1 MNNKPNTF
9 SIKIEKPIFGGE
21 FIGRLPDG
29 RPAFVPYV
37 LPDEDVKVQIKQDK
51 KGYARAS
58 LISIENASEKRIAS
72 LCKFFTKCGGCHYQ
86 HMDYSEQLLL
96 KQLIV
101 VEQFS
106 RIPGFDISK
115 LKLIIP
121 ADDPFHYRNNIQ
133 FSITDEGLL
142 GFQASGTNQIIP
154 IDECYLPDD
163 QICQVWKLLDLEQ
176 FPGLKRIHIRV
187 GIQEESMLI
196 LESDNYTE
204 LPSLELDVPISVIHL
219 SKVGKIVMAGE
230 DHLIYQIK
238 DQYFHVSAESFF
250 QVNVE
255 QAEKMVEIVC
265 GYLPEKANTL
275 LELYSGVGLFTRFLA
290 DRFQSVHSIEEST
303 SACDD
308 FAINLDMFDHINL
321 YTGSVKE
328 IVPYLEIQPDVILL
342 DPPRSGLDSTT
353 LDHIINLKSPLI
365 VYVSCDI
372 STLARDLKKLL
383 ENGYIIS
390 EMVPID
396 MFPQTYHV
404 ETVVLLEYIIE
415 PELN

>member
-1 MNNKPNTF
+1 
-9 SIKIEKPIFGGE
+9 
-21 FIGRLPDG
+21 
-29 RPAFVPYV
+29 
-37 LPDEDVKVQIKQDK
+37 
-51 KGYARAS
+51 
-58 LISIENASEKRIAS
+58 
-72 LCKFFTKCGGCHYQ
+72 
-86 HMDYSEQLLL
+86 
-96 KQLIV
+96 
-101 VEQFS
+101 
-106 RIPGFDISK
+106 
-115 LKLIIP
+115 
-121 ADDPFHYRNNIQ
+121 
-133 FSITDEGLL
+133 
-142 GFQASGTNQIIP
+142 
-154 IDECYLPDD
+154 
-163 QICQVWKLLDLEQ
+163 
-176 FPGLKRIHIRV
+176 
-187 GIQEESMLI
+187 
-196 LESDNYTE
+196 
-204 LPSLELDVPISVIHL
+204 LELDVPISVIHL

-415 PELN
+415 PKLN